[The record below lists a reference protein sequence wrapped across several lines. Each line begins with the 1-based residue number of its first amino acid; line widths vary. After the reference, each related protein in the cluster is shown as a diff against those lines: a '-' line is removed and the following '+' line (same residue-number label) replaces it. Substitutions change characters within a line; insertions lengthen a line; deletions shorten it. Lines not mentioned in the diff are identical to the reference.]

1 MNKKKILVCDD
12 EVYISEMLKDIL
24 IDLGYEV
31 TGTAGNTQMAIK
43 SIETNKPDLAILDIK
58 MHGKD
63 QGFEIAKYLNEN
75 GGIPYI
81 FLTSFS
87 DVSTVKQ
94 ASEFI
99 PKAYLVKP
107 FNEHQ
112 IFSTLEI
119 VFKKLE
125 KKKDYIVIKDGIKM
139 TKILVEDICYLHAS
153 DKYLELVTLTKK
165 HLIRE
170 TIAGFMEK
178 YKLSNLLQVHRSF
191 LINKEKIS
199 SVMRNAVII
208 NKIEIP
214 ISRTFQ
220 SSIDELFNE

>member
-1 MNKKKILVCDD
+1 MNKRKILVCDD

-24 IDLGYEV
+24 LDLDYEV
-31 TGTAGNTQMAIK
+31 TGTVSNTQSAIK
-43 SIETNKPDLAILDIK
+43 SIELNKPDLAILDIK
-58 MHGKD
+58 MNGRD

-75 GGIPYI
+75 GEIPYI

-87 DVSTVKQ
+87 DASTVKQ
-94 ASEFI
+94 ASEYI

-125 KKKDYIVIKDGIKM
+125 KKKDYIVIKDGVKM
-139 TKILVEDICYLHAS
+139 VKILVEDIYYLHAS
-153 DKYLELVTLTKK
+153 DKYIELVTLTKK
-165 HLIRE
+165 YLLRE
-170 TIAGFMEK
+170 TLAGFMEK
-178 YKLSNLLQVHRSF
+178 YKLASLIQVHRSF
-191 LINKEKIS
+191 LIHKEKIS

-208 NKIEIP
+208 NKTEIP
-214 ISRTFQ
+214 VSRSFQ
-220 SSIDELFNE
+220 SSIDDLFNE